1 MIDGLK
7 PYPNYKDS
15 GMSWLDHIPAHW
27 GVVRSK
33 RMFSARQE
41 LARPNDLQLSATQ
54 AYGVIPQSV
63 FEARVGR
70 RVVKISLHLDKR
82 RHVEKD
88 DFVISMRSFQGGLE
102 RAWSSGCIRSSYV
115 VLKPGPQV
123 YVGFFAYLFKSADY
137 IRALQSMAGFIRD
150 GQDLNF
156 GDFCSVALPAVP
168 VNEQR
173 LIARFLANADERIRR
188 YIRAKKKLISLLN
201 EQMHKE
207 INRAVTRGVD
217 PVASLKPSG
226 VGWLGDVPQHW
237 QVKRLK
243 WAVRLQRGYDLPSEK
258 RLPGPHPVVSSGGE
272 IGFHSDFRSRGPGVV
287 MGRYGSTD
295 AVFYVE
301 RDFWPHNTAL
311 FVTDFQGNR
320 PRWCYF
326 LLRTISKADHSQK
339 SAVPGVDR
347 KDLYEI
353 EVPVP
358 PASEQDAIVSWIDAA
373 TAIADRAI
381 ARMEQEVAL
390 LQDYRSRL
398 IADVI
403 TGKIDVREVAA
414 HLPDAPATL
423 EDDDLLAEEV
433 AESDAA
439 ELDDAKAE
447 VPV

>member
-7 PYPNYKDS
+7 PYPSYKDS

-27 GVVRSK
+27 SVVRSK

-70 RVVKISLHLDKR
+70 RVVKISMHLDKR

-115 VLKPGPQV
+115 VLKPGPLV
-123 YVGFFAYLFKSADY
+123 DVGFFAYLFKSADY

-201 EQMHKE
+201 EQKQND
-207 INRAVTRGVD
+207 INRAVTRGLD
-217 PVASLKPSG
+217 RATSLKPSG
-226 VGWLGDVPQHW
+226 IEHLGDVPQHW

-243 WAVRLQRGYDLPSEK
+243 WVVRLQRGYDLPSET
-258 RLPGPHPVVSSGGE
+258 RLPGPYPVISSGGE
-272 IGFHSDFRSRGPGVV
+272 IGFHSDFRSRGPGVA

-311 FVTDFQGNR
+311 FVTDFQGNH

-353 EVPVP
+353 EVAVP
-358 PASEQDAIVSWIDAA
+358 PASEQDTIVTWID
-373 TAIADRAI
+373 TAEAVAHRAI
-381 ARMEQEVAL
+381 ARMEQEIAL

-398 IADVI
+398 IADVV
-403 TGKIDVREVAA
+403 TGKLDVREVAER
-414 HLPDAPATL
+414 LPDQL
-423 EDDDLLAEEV
+423 EAEAFDDVNIVADAEEILDADPEE
-433 AESDAA
+433 AEA
-439 ELDDAKAE
+439 
-447 VPV
+447 